1 MPLLE
6 LKGVGKERLL
16 GLYKIEEQ
24 YDELL
29 EALNPDELDRELLES
44 YSNVQKKQEWLAARL
59 LLRYICEFLGL
70 EYQGTRKDSNGK
82 PFLQGHALQ
91 ISLSH
96 SFPYVAV
103 VADPSM
109 DVGIDL
115 EQPKEKLQKIAPRFL
130 DERELELCMNLNQE
144 ALCIFW
150 CAKEALYK
158 VYSKKGLNFRNEI
171 HLYPQGEFPWKKL
184 LGVIDKNGEEARYLL
199 QSEQGSDYI
208 MVYNI

>member
-16 GLYKIEEQ
+16 GLYMIEEP
-24 YDELL
+24 YEELL
-29 EALNPDELDRELLES
+29 QELNPDEPDRELLES
-44 YSNVQKKQEWLAARL
+44 YSNVQKKQEWLAARI
-59 LLRYICEFLGL
+59 LLREVCRFLDL
-70 EYQGTRKDSNGK
+70 EYRGTRKDSNGK
-82 PFLQGHALQ
+82 PFLQGHAFQ

-103 VADPSM
+103 IADPSM

-130 DERELELCMNLNQE
+130 DDRELALCMNMNLE

-158 VYSKKGLNFRNEI
+158 VYSKKGLNFKNEI

-184 LGVIDKNGEEARYLL
+184 LGVIDKNGEETHYLL
-199 QSEQGSDYI
+199 ESEQGSDFF

>member
-1 MPLLE
+1 MLE

-16 GLYKIEEQ
+16 GLYRIENT
-24 YDELL
+24 YDQLL
-29 EALNPDELDRELLES
+29 EELNPDELDRELLDT
-44 YSNVQKKQEWLAARL
+44 YSNVQKKQEWLAARI
-59 LLRYICEFLGL
+59 LLREVCRFLGI
-70 EYQGTRKDSNGK
+70 EYMGTRKDSNGK
-82 PFLQGHALQ
+82 PFLQGHSYQ

-103 VADPSM
+103 IADPHR

-115 EQPKEKLQKIAPRFL
+115 EQPKEKLKKISSRYL
-130 DERELELCMNLNQE
+130 DDRELSLCMDLNID

-158 VYSKKGLNFRNEI
+158 IYSKKGLNFRNEI
-171 HLYPQGEFPWKKL
+171 HLYPEGDFPWNNI
-184 LGVIDKNGEEARYLL
+184 LGVIDRNGEEGHFPLRC
-199 QSEQGSDYI
+199 EHGSDYI